1 MPSSKEK
8 VPGTL
13 RKISGKFQTEGNET
27 RGDANEFVPNLG
39 ILLGDTSYGGAI
51 P

>member
-13 RKISGKFQTEGNET
+13 RKISGKFQTEGNKT

-39 ILLGDTSYGGAI
+39 ILLGVTSYGGAI